1 MNVAEILLLGV
12 LAAFWPTLLVVV
24 IVAIRAPHPF
34 RILIAFLVG
43 GLLTCVTIGAVVIHL
58 LRKSELISDSQRTTD
73 PVVEITCGVLAL
85 VAAYALHRYR
95 LAARPDKPKPSE
107 DHPSWAERVLGKGG
121 VFLAFGVGIVLN
133 IVPGVVPI
141 VAIKDIAELDI
152 GRAETLTVLLAFY
165 VIMFSFVEIPLVG
178 YVFAPS
184 RTQSAVTRF
193 NAWLNVNAIRLG
205 IWALV
210 AAGLYLIVRGTV
222 GALS

>member
-58 LRKSELISDSQRTTD
+58 LRKSELISDSQHTTD

-85 VAAYALHRYR
+85 VAAYALGTQCRGSPQ
-95 LAARPDKPKPSE
+95 AT
-107 DHPSWAERVLGKGG
+107 GG

-222 GALS
+222 GALT